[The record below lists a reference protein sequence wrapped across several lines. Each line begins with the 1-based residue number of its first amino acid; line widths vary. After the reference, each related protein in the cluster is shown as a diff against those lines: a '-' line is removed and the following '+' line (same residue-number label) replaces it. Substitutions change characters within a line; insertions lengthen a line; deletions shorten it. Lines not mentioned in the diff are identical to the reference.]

1 MRTRVYR
8 NFTFKAI
15 NNNTV
20 VFRSDNFFT
29 VESSVTAILKD
40 RIADKMEPV
49 EYEIVQESKDG
60 KSSRVIEVIY
70 YREGEDVI
78 NIDMK

>member
-15 NNNTV
+15 NNNAV

-29 VESSVTAILKD
+29 VESSVTAVLKD
-40 RIADKMEPV
+40 RIADKMEPM

-70 YREGEDVI
+70 FREGEDVI